1 MPDTTTSNGTTA
13 AHIALLKESQK
24 NRVGGTTKF
33 FETQAEMEAAIAVE
47 RSNITLGAPIWFNGE
62 HVEKGSEPAGIWRRW
77 LRVSN
82 AGTPAANAA
91 ASHARTVVVGTKVFL
106 LPGDGN
112 VVLQVSGVPSI
123 NTGENGDLA
132 MELDLGYVYSKTGG
146 AWSLIASLGGG
157 GGGLPDAP
165 SNTALPAIT
174 GTTSTGGVLTV
185 SNGSWTETPSFFSYQ
200 WFRAGAPIAGQVA
213 STYTVLVGDIGL
225 NITASVVASNGLNSD
240 PAVSLPIQIPPPVPV
255 GITGPSITGTPK
267 VGFILTAAPGTWTN
281 SPTGYS
287 FEWRRNGTAVGG
299 ATNAATYAPVA
310 ADVSA
315 VITVAVR
322 GVNAGGTAL
331 VALVSSATA
340 AVAAADTQ
348 TGTDMP
354 ASTADSFD
362 TYIAN
367 RLPTHAYVFGSEAVA
382 PAALNVS
389 AVVNSL
395 TAAQAAFHDDNDWTG
410 DTKINSEAQ
419 VYGDIVPAT
428 HRMSADSL
436 GLWAVLQTGQEW
448 NVPFDAQ
455 TNSGLP
461 IYLNGTSTPW
471 ANLPS
476 AADFGVG
483 QALMLAHPGRFVA
496 LMNKGIAYISAVNP
510 GANITFTP
518 LADTPT
524 SNHINSMVAVLPIE
538 STVCTSYVS
547 GGVNLQFPTNALSPN
562 IKPGWAVAL
571 VIGNDVLRMTTD
583 VKVVSVNVATGAVVL
598 NKSIPL
604 SGVAGSRVAFHP
616 HIAAGQLWSKDL
628 FDIRPQRS
636 RMALEWD
643 VDIFTGFSTEPG
655 ADLPRTGSRWDLR
668 AAVTSYPDIPAGAW
682 PALWFYSGNDG
693 SGGTNGI
700 SEGDPMELFMSCTMG
715 NRLYSTGNVNAAGSP
730 ASLYDKT
737 DDGWTVTSDGKN
749 RMSTAKTMV
758 GRHKI
763 QYVIGWEP
771 TNPALPEDVS
781 TNPIRSVS
789 WHYLDGVLIH
799 KEPFQWLSARPAQL
813 GMNMAMGWMSR
824 PGAANFQFPFRTTN
838 FDRANMDLRSLKVWL
853 KVGA

>member
-1 MPDTTTSNGTTA
+1 VPDFTTGNGTTA
-13 AHIALLKESQK
+13 AHISILKPSQK

-33 FETQAEMEAAIAVE
+33 PETHAELTTAIAGE
-47 RSNITLGAPIWFNGE
+47 RGNIALDSPIWFNGE
-62 HVEKGSEPAGIWRRW
+62 HIEVATEPAGIYRRW
-77 LRVSN
+77 KRVSN
-82 AGTPAANAA
+82 AGTGSANAA

-106 LPGDGN
+106 LPGDDN
-112 VVLQVSGVPSI
+112 QVLQVTGVPSAS
-123 NTGENGDLA
+123 TGANGDLA

-146 AWSLIASLGGG
+146 TWALIASLGGG

-165 SNTALPAIT
+165 SNTALPVIT

-200 WFRAGAPIAGQVA
+200 WFRAGAPIAGQLA
-213 STYTVLVGDIGL
+213 ATYTVLVGDIGL

-240 PAVSLPIQIPPPVPV
+240 PAVSLPILIPPPVPV
-255 GITGPSITGTPK
+255 GLTGPSITGTPK

-281 SPTGYS
+281 SPTGHS
-287 FEWRRNGTAVGG
+287 FEWRRNGTPVGG

-310 ADVSA
+310 ADVGA
-315 VITVAVR
+315 TMTVAVK
-322 GVNAGGTAL
+322 GVNAGGAAA
-331 VALVSSATA
+331 VALASSATT
-340 AVAAADTQ
+340 AVAAADAQ
-348 TGTDMP
+348 SGPDMP

-362 TYIAN
+362 TYIGS
-367 RLPTHAYVFGSEAVA
+367 RLPTHAYVFGSDAVA
-382 PAALNVS
+382 PPALTVAAVI
-389 AVVNSL
+389 NSIP
-395 TAAQAAFHDDNDWTG
+395 AAQAAFHNKNDFTG
-410 DTKINSEAQ
+410 ETKINSEAQ
-419 VYGDIVPAT
+419 NYTAIAAT
-428 HRMSADSL
+428 THKIGVDHL
-436 GLWAVLQTGQEW
+436 GLWAVLQQGEEW
-448 NVPFDAQ
+448 NVPFDSQ

-461 IYLNGTSTPW
+461 LYLNGTTTPW

-476 AADFGVG
+476 TADFGVG

-496 LMNKGIAYISAVNP
+496 LANKGIAYISALNP

-524 SNHINSMVAVLPIE
+524 SNHVNAMVAVLPIE
-538 STVCTSYVS
+538 STVCTSYIS
-547 GGVNLQFPTNALSPN
+547 GGTNLQFPVNALSPN
-562 IKPGWAVAL
+562 IKPGWTVSL
-571 VIGNDVLRMTTD
+571 VVGNDVLRMTTD
-583 VKVVSVNVATGAVVL
+583 VKVVAVNVATGAVTL
-598 NKSIPL
+598 NKSIPV
-604 SGVAGSRVAFHP
+604 SGVAGTRIAFHP

-636 RMALEWD
+636 RLAIEWD

-668 AAVTSYPDIPAGAW
+668 STVTSYPDIPAGAW

-693 SGGTNGI
+693 SSGTNGT

-715 NRLYSTGNVNAAGSP
+715 NRLYSTGNVGGGAA
-730 ASLYDKT
+730 LYNKT
-737 DDGWTVTSDGKN
+737 DDGWSVTSDNKN

-763 QYVIGWEP
+763 QYVYGWEP
-771 TNPALPEDVS
+771 TNPALPEDAS
-781 TNPIRSVS
+781 TNPIRSVT

-799 KEPFQWLSARPAQL
+799 KEPFQWMSARPAQL

-838 FDRANMDLRSLKVWL
+838 FSRANMDLRSLKVWL